1 MSERAAKQLS
11 LLLIMEWGSVIVLT
25 VLGASDI
32 FIKPLNAGLS
42 AEDLNT
48 GKPQHWLGTFSQ
60 CEDVNRDKHTIRQ
73 TKKNF
78 RQMHLPTNE
87 NTKRHKD
94 IHTYRQKARQKT

>member
-48 GKPQHWLGTFSQ
+48 GKPQ
-60 CEDVNRDKHTIRQ
+60 
-73 TKKNF
+73 
-78 RQMHLPTNE
+78 P
-87 NTKRHKD
+87 
-94 IHTYRQKARQKT
+94 